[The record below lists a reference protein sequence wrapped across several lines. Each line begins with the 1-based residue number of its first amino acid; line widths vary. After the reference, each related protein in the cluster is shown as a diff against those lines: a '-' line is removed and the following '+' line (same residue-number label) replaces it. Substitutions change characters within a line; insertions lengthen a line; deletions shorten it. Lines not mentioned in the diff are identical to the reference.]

1 MLLSRGLAETGS
13 GSTACQAASLSQCV
27 PETLSVVALQIMQ
40 QEVSPSFPASLKSC
54 LRAAGDLQSAAQLLL
69 LTIHSALL
77 EAGLHLVQ
85 VSRAATS
92 LSCVPVL
99 VQLRFPQGSLP
110 CAAGGSTWCPSLH
123 NPRTC
128 PEAVLEVLTD
138 LCINNRSTCHW
149 HLRPD

>member
-40 QEVSPSFPASLKSC
+40 QEVRPSFPASLKSC
-54 LRAAGDLQSAAQLLL
+54 LRAAGDLQSA
-69 LTIHSALL
+69 ALL

-138 LCINNRSTCHW
+138 LCIDNRSTCHW
-149 HLRPD
+149 HLMPD